1 MVNGME
7 SGNTGRIL
15 IYEDGGRQ
23 LRVRIEGETVWLTQK
38 QIADL
43 YQVSKST
50 INEHILNI
58 YASNEL
64 TQSATIRNFRIVQME
79 GDRSVTRTI
88 DCFLEFNERNIL
100 THAGSISHELAASH
114 ALEEFVKYNEHRKGS
129 DLVDGR
135 SDFDEF
141 LASTRRLDRPA
152 DSTDRQG
159 PDE

>member
-43 YQVSKST
+43 YQVSKLT

-79 GDRSVTRTI
+79 GDRSVTRNI
-88 DCFLEFNERNIL
+88 DCYNLDIV
-100 THAGSISHELAASH
+100 LAVGYRVHSPRGTTFRAW
-114 ALEEFVKYNEHRKGS
+114 ATPR
-129 DLVDGR
+129 
-135 SDFDEF
+135 
-141 LASTRRLDRPA
+141 STRRLH
-152 DSTDRQG
+152 
-159 PDE
+159 